1 MKVVLLAGGFGTRIC
16 EESQYKPKPMLDIGG
31 MPIRWHIMKSYSHFG
46 YNDFIICG
54 GYKQEYIKKWFS
66 NYFLRKSDVTFDFT
80 DGDEQ
85 VIIHKSEVEPWRV
98 TIVDTGLNTM
108 TGGRIKRV
116 AHYIGNNT
124 FMMTYGDAV
133 CDVDINELLAFH
145 KTNKK
150 LATLTAV
157 KLSESK
163 GVLDI
168 DEANS
173 VKSFREK
180 NRQQDAYINAGFMVL
195 EPEIFNLIDGDS
207 TNFEVDVLP
216 RLVSMNELASF
227 KHSGYWQCMDTMREK
242 VLLEKLYNEK
252 TAPWVFDD

>member
-31 MPIRWHIMKSYSHFG
+31 MPIIWHIMKSYSHFG